1 VFDRDTQWLL
11 YRGVVSIMQFHC
23 IIDIRRM
30 IRGYT
35 IASAQSTPT
44 CSLIVRHVQCERQ
57 LPGGV
62 YLASFQPD
70 QLFHLPSSIFH
81 NLNFA
86 VLKDL
91 APNHHSLFLR
101 CNNRVPSTST
111 TKSEPWT
118 WCHHCRNV
126 LCYPRWE

>member
-11 YRGVVSIMQFHC
+11 YLGVVSIMRFHC
-23 IIDIRRM
+23 IIYIRRM

-35 IASAQSTPT
+35 ISSAQSTPT

-62 YLASFQPD
+62 YLASLQPD
-70 QLFHLPSSIFH
+70 QLFHLPSSQFR
-81 NLNFA
+81 LLEAFRQ
-86 VLKDL
+86 
-91 APNHHSLFLR
+91 NHHSLLSGR
-101 CNNRVPSTST
+101 NNRVLSTST

-118 WCHHCRNV
+118 WCHHRRNV
-126 LCYPRWE
+126 LCYPRRE